1 MGVFGTRG
9 DRGVASTRAGSSA
22 VWAGV
27 LVGGG
32 SSCRLFVVEPWVALP
47 PFPVTIARCPGRSC
61 CGFYIVAV
69 AWYGLTPVV
78 LEVFIN
84 FPFHPFFWSVD

>member
-1 MGVFGTRG
+1 MLIGILCACGVVGLPSRVGVFGTRG

-32 SSCRLFVVEPWVALP
+32 RLVGFVSLAAFP
-47 PFPVTIARCPGRSC
+47 PPVRSQ
-61 CGFYIVAV
+61 
-69 AWYGLTPVV
+69 
-78 LEVFIN
+78 
-84 FPFHPFFWSVD
+84 